1 MRALND
7 CIKENKKELTDEQ
20 AVSILRHL
28 QMEIKDKEKDCE
40 AIDELIK
47 LYINAKDELRDNK
60 RLLRI
65 NKNINEQVLAEK
77 NNLEKELWEYKT
89 RIKTK
94 IQFLETQHLIT
105 KRLFPNTLNK
115 IIEEFQINFLKELLK
130 DE

>member
-7 CIKENKKELTDEQ
+7 SIKKDKSDLDIES
-20 AVSILRHL
+20 VILRLRKL
-28 QMEIKDKEKDCE
+28 QSDIKDKEKYCE

-47 LYINAKDELRDNK
+47 LYIKAKDELRDNK

-65 NKNINEQVLAEK
+65 NNNINEQVLAEK

-89 RIKTK
+89 KIKTK
-94 IQFLETQHLIT
+94 IQFLENQHLIT
-105 KRLFPNTLNK
+105 KRVFPNTLNA
-115 IIEEFQINFLKELLK
+115 IVEEFQIKSLKELLK